1 MHHSTNIVARLA
13 RDELWLH
20 MPRFVRDLF
29 TDLEMRL
36 TIYSS
41 TFLGPRRN
49 ARLDGRRLEARN
61 SLGEVLLNCLA
72 QVGSMVK
79 KFPICGVPG
88 CRRAAKSHRAKY
100 CEDCFRKKASS
111 ANKKR
116 KKKGWQQK
124 RQTQLP
130 ESFWVPA

>member
-36 TIYSS
+36 TTYSS
-41 TFLGPRRN
+41 TFFGPWRN

-88 CRRAAKSHRAKY
+88 CRRAAKSHRTKY
-100 CEDCFRKKASS
+100 CEDCFRRS
-111 ANKKR
+111 R
-116 KKKGWQQK
+116 LREIRIEKKKGWQQK